1 DSDADGDTLTVNT
14 APISNVSNGSLTLN
28 SDGSFNYIPTLNFNG
43 TDSFT
48 YQVSDGNGGIA
59 QGNVTLTVSAVND
72 LPTTGTDTL
81 SLNEDEPLTITF
93 ASLLANDNDID
104 GDTLTLDTSAIPTAT
119 KGVLTVSGS
128 SFIYT
133 PTAN

>member
-1 DSDADGDTLTVNT
+1 ASLLANDNDIDGDTLTLDT
-14 APISNVSNGSLTLN
+14 SA
-28 SDGSFNYIPTLNFNG
+28 IPTATKG
-43 TDSFT
+43 
-48 YQVSDGNGGIA
+48 V
-59 QGNVTLTVSAVND
+59 LTVSGSSFIYTPTANLNGADTFTYKIDDGSGTLVDGTVNLTINAVND

-119 KGVLTVSGS
+119 KGVL
-128 SFIYT
+128 
-133 PTAN
+133 